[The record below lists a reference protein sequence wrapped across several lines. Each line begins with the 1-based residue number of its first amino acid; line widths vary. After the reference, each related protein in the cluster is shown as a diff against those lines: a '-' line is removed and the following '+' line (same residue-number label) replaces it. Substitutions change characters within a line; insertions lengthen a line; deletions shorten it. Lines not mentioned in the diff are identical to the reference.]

1 MRFYYSSKRDL
12 YYEKAMTLYVEEGM
26 CGRISAR
33 SNSKTTKNEVV
44 VDKNE
49 SKILTLL
56 EYLVLTLLIN

>member
-33 SNSKTTKNEVV
+33 SNSKKTKNEVV
-44 VDKNE
+44 VGKNE
-49 SKILTLL
+49 
-56 EYLVLTLLIN
+56 

>member
-1 MRFYYSSKRDL
+1 
-12 YYEKAMTLYVEEGM
+12 MTLYVEEGM

-33 SNSKTTKNEVV
+33 SNSKKTKNEVV

-56 EYLVLTLLIN
+56 DYLVLTLLIN